1 MTIETPDAI
10 ALQVL
15 NALFYELDLK
25 ELQTY
30 RERVTAVT
38 PDDIQRVARNYLK
51 PGRLSVVLV
60 GDASKFVKDLKGVGF
75 ESVELIPLDS
85 LDLTTVD
92 LRRPGRRAATDP
104 AVR

>member
-1 MTIETPDAI
+1 MGEGELSAAQAYLAGNFPLTIETPDAI

-38 PDDIQRVARNYLK
+38 PDDIQRVSRAYL
-51 PGRLSVVLV
+51 V
-60 GDASKFVKDLKGVGF
+60 
-75 ESVELIPLDS
+75 
-85 LDLTTVD
+85 
-92 LRRPGRRAATDP
+92 P
-104 AVR
+104 AVCRWVSSATPRSSSRI